1 MDACSGF
8 MRASVCH
15 RVPPSYSIQ
24 QYRNRATVH
33 GMYIK
38 LYRVSLSIL
47 AARWSLVKSN
57 PLRPRFQVAFGS
69 RVSRIYGFV
78 YATVPPTSSVDA
90 RPPPPAARRIA
101 MGGGLDLRAQLN

>member
-38 LYRVSLSIL
+38 LYRYRSSLR
-47 AARWSLVKSN
+47 AGRWSNQIPSVRGFRLRSVHAYLESN
-57 PLRPRFQVAFGS
+57 
-69 RVSRIYGFV
+69 GFVIV
-78 YATVPPTSSVDA
+78 YATRGRAPA
-90 RPPPPAARRIA
+90 APPAASRIA